1 MFYEVDDMSEYAEE
15 RANMMGF
22 NDIYEEERVK
32 YWTMKDG
39 TKIKISDMS
48 ESHLD
53 HTVKM
58 LERKYG
64 DISLSRYAPYKAL
77 KEEQKKR
84 NNKKQYAETNF

>member
-1 MFYEVDDMSEYAEE
+1 MSEYAEE
-15 RANMMGF
+15 RANMMGL
-22 NDIYEEERVK
+22 NDIYEEEIVEH
-32 YWTMKDG
+32 WVMKDG

-53 HTVKM
+53 NTIKM

-84 NNKKQYAETNF
+84 NNRKQYAETNIN